1 MSVYHSCKTKKI
13 CARGLTQISPGSR
26 NSTQIFYNQ
35 IKYKALTIAVHQIT
49 GPRHREL
56 ILHHT
61 RNNNI
66 TSCSA
71 VLTTRRTAGAAA
83 PPTKE
88 TELVQQWTLD
98 RPEPLTSDPTDHR
111 EATDTKTPAL
121 PSAGSPIRE
130 PDGPLTEIYN
140 SLTPNTKNES

>member
-1 MSVYHSCKTKKI
+1 MIADQHK
-13 CARGLTQISPGSR
+13 SR
-26 NSTQIFYNQ
+26 PEAEIAHRFLQPDNI
-35 IKYKALTIAVHQIT
+35 IIALPIAVHQIT

-140 SLTPNTKNES
+140 SLTPTPKTNPD